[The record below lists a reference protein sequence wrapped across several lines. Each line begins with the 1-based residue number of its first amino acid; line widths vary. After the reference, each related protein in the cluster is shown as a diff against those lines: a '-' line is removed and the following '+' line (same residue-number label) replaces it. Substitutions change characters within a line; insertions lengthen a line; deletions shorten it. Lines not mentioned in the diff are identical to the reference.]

1 MNFENTAPATIA
13 FINEKGGIGKSS
25 ICFNAAWCLALEHKK
40 RVLMIDLDGQ
50 RANVTFFAGIEKPAN
65 LPTIYDV
72 LVDKM
77 DIRETVLGVEDNLHI
92 IPATSDIALLAPQN
106 VKEDPRIEELIQQ
119 LLTQNAIDDD
129 KIEELIQQLTTQNE
143 NAVKKLTDAFR
154 SAIQLLYP
162 HYDYIFIDVSPT
174 PNISHALALAAAD
187 FVLIPMLP
195 DVTSLEGNMGI
206 IESIEMAQKT
216 INPKLKI
223 LGIVLNRYAWRPL
236 LTGQVEATATMIAG
250 SLNAKVF
257 KSKIRQDVKLSEN
270 VGQNLGI
277 TSYAP
282 KSRAAEDFRKL
293 ANEIIEEVKNHV
305 D

>member
-1 MNFENTAPATIA
+1 MNIENTAPATIA

-92 IPATSDIALLAPQN
+92 IPATSDVALLGPQN
-106 VKEDPRIEELIQQ
+106 AETKD
-119 LLTQNAIDDD
+119 
-129 KIEELIQQLTTQNE
+129 
-143 NAVKKLTDAFR
+143 FC
-154 SAIQLLYP
+154 SAIQKLYP
-162 HYDYIFIDVSPT
+162 FYDYIFIDVSPT

-216 INPKLKI
+216 INPNLKI

-305 D
+305 G